1 MHEKNS
7 AIYECERHIRELESI
22 ISDRKREIVNT
33 NAKLQQAEQKFDV
46 ENEIF
51 LLNLISFS
59 FYQIQQ
65 RELEDYRQKRDILNV
80 NLNIALEENEVCK
93 SNETSKILFFFLG
106 LFRSNKNP
114 RKTIRNVSSKL
125 NPSFFCIQISQLES
139 REHIRTNRSL
149 SKYHRRSEIQ
159 TSST

>member
-1 MHEKNS
+1 LHEKNS

-125 NPSFFCIQISQLES
+125 NPSFFLYSNFSIRIEITHPNKSLIIKIS
-139 REHIRTNRSL
+139 
-149 SKYHRRSEIQ
+149 SKI
-159 TSST
+159 